1 MTAISTR
8 AMETAT
14 DQKPCA
20 AEALL
25 GTEQEILH
33 GQGKSRRAVK
43 GTIIDWRYG
52 TGEIETMR
60 APEDGSRGVAYPSFK
75 LKIKPA
81 DGSKALWIGPFKDG
95 NNPYPSDTW
104 LGWVETMNRRDPA
117 DLVRRI
123 RLTIVG
129 YAASEPVYKQ
139 RGWERWVLAAGM
151 AFHDVCDLVDKHFP
165 QLDSND

>member
-1 MTAISTR
+1 
-8 AMETAT
+8 METAT
-14 DQKPCA
+14 EQKPCA

-43 GTIIDWRYG
+43 GTIIDWRHG

-75 LKIKPA
+75 LKLKPA

-104 LGWVETMNRRDPA
+104 LGWVETMNRREPGE
-117 DLVRRI
+117 LVRSI
-123 RLTIVG
+123 RRTLCGHCAGEQITYQYNDDAWTI
-129 YAASEPVYKQ
+129 AAFQALDDICE
-139 RGWERWVLAAGM
+139 LAE
-151 AFHDVCDLVDKHFP
+151 KHFP
-165 QLDSND
+165 DSNEQDFFQSAI